1 MPRLD
6 IRLKTVARQ
15 IRARRHAD
23 IGSDHGNLLVALLK
37 SGRIEFGIAIENKH
51 QPFENSRQ
59 ALAGLKAEARFA
71 DGLNG
76 LSPGEVDSLSICG
89 MGGES
94 MVAILNAHPERIPRK
109 LVLQPNRRAELVR
122 AWALEQEFHLVDEQI
137 ARGHWP
143 YAVLSYRSATG
154 GDPAYQ
160 IEDRDAQLMFG
171 PMTIQRRDPMFVDQ
185 LIEERRYLL
194 NLERLSEISGHRL
207 QVIERVLR
215 HWNVDVS
222 R

>member
-59 ALAGLKAEARFA
+59 ALAGLKAEARLA